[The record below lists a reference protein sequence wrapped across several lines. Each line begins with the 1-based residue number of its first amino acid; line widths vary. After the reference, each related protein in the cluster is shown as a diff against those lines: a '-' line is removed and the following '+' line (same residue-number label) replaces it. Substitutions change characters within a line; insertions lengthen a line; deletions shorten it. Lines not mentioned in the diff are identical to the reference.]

1 MAAGGAADRFWSEL
15 RTLYQAAGQPT
26 LSRLVHL
33 GFEQRPAVCIS
44 DSTINGWLNR
54 KAVPVGRKNEQY
66 LTAMLAFL
74 TARAKSQAGYRPLP
88 PGEWGLLLRKAQEER
103 AAGRRTGRPRRPV
116 GERDRP
122 PQPMPDR
129 ALRDAEL
136 SPPDA
141 ELTPPGALIGRDRE
155 VAVIAGLVKEVT
167 GGRGSVL
174 LIEGEP
180 GIGQVRAGPGRANRR
195 LGSRLC
201 LVLGYR

>member
-88 PGEWGLLLRKAQEER
+88 PGEWGR
-103 AAGRRTGRPRRPV
+103 AAAPGAGGAGRGKRTGRPRHPV
-116 GERDRP
+116 GWP
-122 PQPMPDR
+122 PGG
-129 ALRDAEL
+129 
-136 SPPDA
+136 SPAPNDD
-141 ELTPPGALIGRDRE
+141 ELTRPGALIGRDGEARAACRAHE
-155 VAVIAGLVKEVT
+155 
-167 GGRGSVL
+167 GG
-174 LIEGEP
+174 
-180 GIGQVRAGPGRANRR
+180 
-195 LGSRLC
+195 GSRAERR
-201 LVLGYR
+201 GAD

>member
-122 PQPMPDR
+122 PQPMPDPC

-136 SPPDA
+136 EPARCRADSA
-141 ELTPPGALIGRDRE
+141 RRADRPRPRSRGDCR
-155 VAVIAGLVKEVT
+155 AGKGGD
-167 GGRGSVL
+167 GGRGSAL

-180 GIGQVRAGPGRANRR
+180 GIGKSALLGPR
-195 LGSRLC
+195 
-201 LVLGYR
+201 